1 MLFIGHQPG
10 IKAVLTPFENLQF
23 YQAVRGTT
31 DHPAIWR
38 ATEQVGLVGYEDLP
52 VAQLSAGQQRRVALA
67 RLWLA
72 APLWIL
78 DEPLTAIDKQG
89 VAELISLFE
98 QHAQRGGMVLLT
110 THQDLAGVSQ
120 TIGKVRL
127 AEHDAGACDVLTTVR
142 RELKIACRKGSEI
155 VNPLWFFL
163 IVITLFP
170 LGIGPE
176 PQLLAR
182 IAPGIVWVAALLAS
196 LLSLERLF
204 RDDFLDGSLEQ
215 LLLLPTP
222 LPMTVLGKVCA
233 HWVVTGLPLLIL
245 SPLVA
250 LLLSLDMQTG
260 WRWRGRCCSARRR

>member
-1 MLFIGHQPG
+1 M
-10 IKAVLTPFENLQF
+10 
-23 YQAVRGTT
+23 
-31 DHPAIWR
+31 W
-38 ATEQVGLVGYEDLP
+38 
-52 VAQLSAGQQRRVALA
+52 LSP
-67 RLWLA
+67 

-89 VAELISLFE
+89 VSTLLALFV
-98 QHAQRGGMVLLT
+98 QHAAKGGMVLLT
-110 THQDLAGVSQ
+110 THQDLGAVSHNVRKLFSQHAGEVMFIS
-120 TIGKVRL
+120 
-127 AEHDAGACDVLTTVR
+127 VLR
-142 RELKIACRKGSEI
+142 RELKIAFRKGAEI

-204 RDDFLDGSLEQ
+204 RDDFYDGSLEQ

-222 LPMTVLGKVCA
+222 LPLTVLGKVCA
-233 HWVVTGLPLLIL
+233 HWVVTGLPLLVL

-250 LLLSLDMQTG
+250 LLLSLDVNTAIAMGLTLLLG
-260 WRWRGRCCSARRR
+260 TPTLSFIGAIGVALTVGLRKGGVLLSLLVLPLYIPV